1 MTAPPELA
9 VVLARL
15 EVKLDTLIGST
26 ADHEKRLRE
35 LEQAM
40 PIKDNKGNVVTAEML
55 IRAVALIVG
64 VVTGVWVIP

>member
-15 EVKLDTLIGST
+15 EVKLDGLILSSS
-26 ADHEKRLRE
+26 DHEKRLRE
-35 LEQAM
+35 LEQVM
-40 PIKDNKGNVVTAEML
+40 IKDPKGNVVTAEML